1 MTIVFQGEIEKKNA
15 YAKLLGLVKK
25 GVFFYMYFPQE
36 ITLLYYYYYSFEQT
50 SQL

>member
-25 GVFFYMYFPQE
+25 GVFFYMYFLKWRFFCDQ
-36 ITLLYYYYYSFEQT
+36 
-50 SQL
+50 